1 MVDTFAKTQDS
12 LPEYDVFSLLL
23 LGGGRCAQD
32 DCRLEEIPA
41 RVLPPLLL
49 SRWRTKVED
58 VVPLGIPRLLVF
70 FRNGETGIVD
80 AGPLAEE
87 VPACVPYC
95 RNAERFSR
103 VEVQPDGYG
112 VMWSEQAALSAA
124 QLYSRHT
131 PVPLSPDDFRT
142 FVQKRVV
149 STAEACELL
158 DCSRQNIDDLVRR
171 KKIRP
176 VRADAKNR
184 LFLRNELLQRRK
196 A

>member
-1 MVDTFAKTQDS
+1 MDS
-12 LPEYDVFSLLL
+12 LPCGAESVE
-23 LGGGRCAQD
+23 
-32 DCRLEEIPA
+32 RL
-41 RVLPPLLL
+41 RSWL
-49 SRWRTKVED
+49 
-58 VVPLGIPRLLVF
+58 
-70 FRNGETGIVD
+70 
-80 AGPLAEE
+80 AGVSVCSSQASLAEH
-87 VPACVPYC
+87 VV
-95 RNAERFSR
+95 
-103 VEVQPDGYG
+103 
-112 VMWSEQAALSAA
+112 SEQAALSAA

>member
-1 MVDTFAKTQDS
+1 MVDTFAKTQDG

-41 RVLPPLLL
+41 R
-49 SRWRTKVED
+49 
-58 VVPLGIPRLLVF
+58 
-70 FRNGETGIVD
+70 
-80 AGPLAEE
+80 
-87 VPACVPYC
+87 
-95 RNAERFSR
+95 
-103 VEVQPDGYG
+103 
-112 VMWSEQAALSAA
+112 ALSAA